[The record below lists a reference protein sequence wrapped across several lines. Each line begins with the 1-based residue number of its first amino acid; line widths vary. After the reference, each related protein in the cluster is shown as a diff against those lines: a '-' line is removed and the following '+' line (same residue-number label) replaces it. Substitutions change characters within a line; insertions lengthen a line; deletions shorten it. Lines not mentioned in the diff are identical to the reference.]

1 MSVAAEAQPVDGDG
15 VGAGGGGVAG
25 PAHGHDHQRRVMNR
39 PDTGGVMDVME
50 CSSKPIFH

>member
-25 PAHGHDHQRRVMNR
+25 PAHHHHQRRVMNR